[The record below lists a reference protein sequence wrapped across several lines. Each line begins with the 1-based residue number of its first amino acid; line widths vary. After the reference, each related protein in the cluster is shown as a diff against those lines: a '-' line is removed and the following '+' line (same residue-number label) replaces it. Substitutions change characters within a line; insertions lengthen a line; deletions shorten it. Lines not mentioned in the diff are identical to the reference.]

1 MFFLL
6 MKLIYF
12 FAEMI
17 FKETLLTCYLF
28 DSYQYHRNT
37 GQVFFLQKALS
48 LVLSVFSR
56 WSGTLF
62 EHLAILTEHNVT
74 KKMFLLFLPCKPSAL
89 IKVTKDMEFLNKSQN
104 NHFLSLKMIISW
116 FRRIFNLF
124 AHLILSD
131 FTPDFFQS
139 KN

>member
-1 MFFLL
+1 MFFFTYEPHL
-6 MKLIYF
+6 F
-12 FAEMI
+12 FSEMI
-17 FKETLLTCYLF
+17 CNETILTCYLF

-74 KKMFLLFLPCKPSAL
+74 KKMFLLFLPCKPSAD
-89 IKVTKDMEFLNKSQN
+89 IKVTKDMKFLNESQN
-104 NHFLSLKMIISW
+104 NHFLSLNI
-116 FRRIFNLF
+116 RRFGQKKLRF
-124 AHLILSD
+124 SC
-131 FTPDFFQS
+131 PY
-139 KN
+139 